1 MRNRILSIVCGVF
14 PLFFLCIGGL
24 AQDSADLVL
33 YNGKVLTVDSN
44 FRTAQGV
51 AVRNDQIA
59 AVGSNDEVLE
69 LAGPDTVKIDLK
81 GKTVIPGLINTHVH
95 LESPGSYG
103 TELSPSQR
111 KQYSLNFRAVST
123 ADDVLQQIKDIIAAF
138 NIEPGKWIYFSTNP
152 RGDQAE
158 ILYDK
163 LNKWELDK
171 AAPDNP
177 IVLTTG
183 VPVVNMLLLNSK
195 AMEPL
200 WAKYA
205 DFIETYGRYWID
217 ENGRPD
223 GHLEAPAVRI
233 LLEDEEFLP
242 TPAPEDVAPVY
253 RKILEER
260 SAIGV
265 TTISGGLHT
274 SSVRAYQWLDSRGE
288 MPLRYGYGVMSTFGF
303 PGADHSQFKMG
314 DGTDTVWIT
323 SMSSRAVDGSGSRMC
338 ISLERNSEAVAAATA
353 ETGGETRMMGL
364 SAVSKWWPRGQCLM
378 DIEYG
383 GATKGA
389 RIKANYISE
398 WYSEVARDG
407 LRSANVHVSG
417 DETHSRVISELE
429 RIDRAMPGSVKGWA
443 IDHCNLINPQDIP
456 RAAKLGLM
464 WSCSLG
470 GAVNNQV
477 AEAFGEDALN
487 TWAVPIKSM
496 VDAGINVSLEGEGTG
511 GLWGALEL
519 LITRK
524 DEEGKVWGAPERVDR
539 ETALRIATR
548 NGANYVLKGDKLG
561 SIEPGKLADLVVI
574 DRDFMTIPEDD
585 ISDTRS
591 LLTLLGGKFIFLH
604 TDFANEYNLRPAG
617 AVISTL
623 EDLEARRPGSGGGR
637 QR

>member
-1 MRNRILSIVCGVF
+1 MRKHIWMIVTIIAVSIGMSYAQQDADTILH
-14 PLFFLCIGGL
+14 
-24 AQDSADLVL
+24 
-33 YNGKVLTVDSN
+33 NGKILTVDEQFSI
-44 FRTAQGV
+44 AEAV
-51 AVRNDQIA
+51 AVRNDRIA
-59 AVGSNDEVLE
+59 AVGSNIEVLE
-69 LAGPDTVKIDLK
+69 LAGENTLKIDLK
-81 GKTVIPGLINTHVH
+81 GRTLIPGLINTHVH

-103 TELSPSQR
+103 AELSPSQR
-111 KQYSLNFRAVST
+111 QQYSLNFRAVRTS
-123 ADDVLQQIKDIIAAF
+123 DDILKQIKDIIAAF
-138 NIEPGKWIYFSTNP
+138 KIEPGKWIYFSANP

-158 ILYDK
+158 LLYDK
-163 LNKWELDK
+163 LNRWELDK

-177 IVLTTG
+177 IALTTG

-200 WAKYA
+200 WAKYG

-217 ENGRPD
+217 ESGRPE

-233 LLEDEEFLP
+233 LLEDSDFVP
-242 TPAPEDVAPVY
+242 TPAPEDVAPLY

-274 SSVRAYQWLDSRGE
+274 SSVRAYQWLDSRGR
-288 MPLRYGYGVMSTFGF
+288 MPLRYGYGVMSTFGI

-314 DGTDTVWIT
+314 AGTDTVWIT

-338 ISLERNSEAVAAATA
+338 ISLERDSQAVAAATVEA
-353 ETGGETRMMGL
+353 GGGTRMMGL

-389 RIKANYISE
+389 RIKANYFSE
-398 WYSEVARDG
+398 WYNEIARDG

-417 DETHSRVISELE
+417 NETHSRVISELE
-429 RIDRAMPGSVKGWA
+429 RIDRAWPGSVKGWA
-443 IDHCNLINPQDIP
+443 IDHCNLIDPQDIP

-464 WSCSLG
+464 WSCSPG
-470 GAVNNQV
+470 GAVNNQI
-477 AEAFGEDALN
+477 AEAFGEEVLH
-487 TWAVPIKSM
+487 TYAVPIKSM

-524 DEEGKVWGAPERVDR
+524 DEEGRVWGADQRVDR
-539 ETALRIATR
+539 EMALRIATQ

-561 SIEPGKLADLVVI
+561 SIEPGKFADLVVI
-574 DRDFMTIPEDD
+574 DRSYMTIPEDD
-585 ISDTRS
+585 ISETRS

-623 EDLEARRPGSGGGR
+623 EDLEARRPSGGR
-637 QR
+637 R